1 MVTSKRYLYFFRF
14 CLEVNNMWPCVGAVR
29 IGNGRVKSFFFFG
42 QQGNNI
48 KLGNNKSVTT

>member
-1 MVTSKRYLYFFRF
+1 MAVCGCCEKWEWES
-14 CLEVNNMWPCVGAVR
+14 EV
-29 IGNGRVKSFFFFG
+29 FFFFG

>member
-1 MVTSKRYLYFFRF
+1 MAVCGCCEKWEWES
-14 CLEVNNMWPCVGAVR
+14 EV
-29 IGNGRVKSFFFFG
+29 FFFG